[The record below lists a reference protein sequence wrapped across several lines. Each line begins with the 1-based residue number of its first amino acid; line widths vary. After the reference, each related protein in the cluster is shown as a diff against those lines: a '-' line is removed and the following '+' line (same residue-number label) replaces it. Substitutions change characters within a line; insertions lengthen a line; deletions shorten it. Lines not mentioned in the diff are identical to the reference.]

1 MEERLVCKSCLIE
14 EQRSSKDFIQMEEA
28 RIVINSYTKKIER
41 ILNPYLNEI
50 QRKFQSIEQYID
62 KQKSNLNNLLNQI
75 IKDVQK
81 WQESLISVTWIN
93 KNEKDFLN
101 IFDNIKRNDEDW
113 LKDSELKITY
123 EIQQLGYTY
132 YHKIDKQL
140 KQYAD
145 QLMNFKLADKVIEIA
160 KLSQEKCWNVYID
173 NSFIKKKQLEQKFK
187 LIYCP
192 EHNKIVETI
201 NIEKNVPK
209 SRRISCQE
217 CQQSGLDIE
226 QFIKILDQKQYQK
239 LEQQQNAQIY
249 MQECYKNSLSKLEQL
264 RNAQY
269 KNLTNMID
277 SVYLKIVDGS
287 NCFQQIYLQSDDFS
301 IVKFQEMAEMCS
313 QEQQKCELQTI
324 PQFRLLLYK
333 QGQAMVQDVR
343 QILIDSR
350 QEDGDEQKKNKV
362 SIKVER
368 EQINK
373 NQSQLQ
379 QLESLTGQSILRP
392 YQADIQEIYSMAFNR
407 NGFLLLT
414 GGDDMIT
421 VYLFLEGRIETLRRI
436 PCQRSVSVLLFGQQS
451 NDFISGHSDGSLQ
464 IWNYLN
470 QINYTSTIFENQH
483 METLRCLIINKK
495 QDQLISSSDDQTI
508 IVHQLSFKQKSLLL
522 KQSLTKHQDNVTSI
536 CLNQSETT
544 LLSCSKDAQI
554 IVWKKNNYDD
564 WEFKNIVNH
573 SVKQYGNKIVFIK
586 DNQFIWTQ
594 YKEQKILVF
603 EEANQVFIQK
613 SKSSIINE
621 IKQDVKIPFIYNLQF
636 NQIICHHG
644 QNINL
649 VKQLQDGSFQI
660 VSSFQNQPTGQYK
673 GVVTNDFKY
682 LVIWNK
688 KLYQLKIYQL
698 YI

>member
-1 MEERLVCKSCLIE
+1 MEERLVCKSCLIKE
-14 EQRSSKDFIQMEEA
+14 LRSSKDFIQMEEA
-28 RIVINSYTKKIER
+28 KIVINNYTKKIER
-41 ILNPYLNEI
+41 VLNPYLNEI

-62 KQKSNLNNLLNQI
+62 EQKSNLNNLLNQI
-75 IKDVQK
+75 IKDIQK
-81 WQESLISVTWIN
+81 WQEGLISVTWIN

-113 LKDSELKITY
+113 LKDCELKITY

-145 QLMNFKLADKVIEIA
+145 QQMNFKLADKVIEIA

-173 NSFIKKKQLEQKFK
+173 NSIIQKKQLEAY
-187 LIYCP
+187 IYILNQVKISANFFL

-201 NIEKNVPK
+201 NIEKNGPK
-209 SRRISCQE
+209 SKRISCQE

-226 QFIKILDQKQYQK
+226 QFIKFWIK
-239 LEQQQNAQIY
+239 LY
-249 MQECYKNSLSKLEQL
+249 MQEFYKNSLSKLEQL

-277 SVYLKIVDGS
+277 SVNKKIVDGS

-301 IVKFQEMAEMCS
+301 IVKFQAMAEMYS
-313 QEQQKCELQTI
+313 QEQQQCELQKI
-324 PQFRLLLYK
+324 HQFRLLLYK
-333 QGQAMVQDVR
+333 QGQAMVQDVK

-350 QEDGDEQKKNKV
+350 QEDGDEHKINKV
-362 SIKVER
+362 SKKIER
-368 EQINK
+368 EQISN
-373 NQSQLQ
+373 NQSELQ
-379 QLESLTGQSILRP
+379 KLESLTGQSIVRP

-407 NGFLLLT
+407 NGFLQLT
-414 GGDDMIT
+414 GVDDMIT
-421 VYLFLEGRIETLRRI
+421 VYLFLEGRIKTFRRM

-451 NDFISGHSDGSLQ
+451 NDFISGHCDGSLQ

-470 QINYTSTIFENQH
+470 QINYTSTIYENQH
-483 METLRCLIINKK
+483 VEIVRY
-495 QDQLISSSDDQTI
+495 QLISSCDDLTI
-508 IVHQLSFKQKSLLL
+508 IVHYLSLQQKSLLL
-522 KQSLTKHQDNVTSI
+522 KQSLTKNRDNVTSI

-544 LLSCSKDAQI
+544 LLSCRKDAQI

-573 SVKQYGNKIVFIK
+573 SVQQYGNKIVFIK

-594 YKEQKILVF
+594 YKEQKILVL
-603 EEANQVFIQK
+603 EEVNQVFIQT

-621 IKQDVKIPFIYNLQF
+621 IKSDVKLPFIYNLQF
-636 NQIICHHG
+636 NQIIFHHG

-660 VSSFQNQPTGQYK
+660 VSCFQNQPTGQYK

-688 KLYQLKIYQL
+688 KLQQFKIYQL